1 MKEPIKVFIGY
12 DHAEAVA
19 YHTLCHSIMT
29 KSSVP
34 VSITPICLDNLKD
47 IFTRKRDK
55 KQSNAFSFSR
65 FLVPYLCGYKGKAIF
80 MDCDML
86 LRTDIAELFE
96 HFDFY
101 YAVQVV
107 KHDYIPKNDKKYLG
121 NVQHVYEKKNWSSVM
136 LFNCSHHHT
145 RKLTPEY
152 VNTASGLELHQFKW
166 TEEERIGEIP
176 KEWNWLVGEYGV
188 NPDAKIVHYTI
199 GTPCFYEYEDCDYSE
214 EWKEQY
220 RDMNHCDQ
228 LFMPQVRASSK

>member
-1 MKEPIKVFIGY
+1 
-12 DHAEAVA
+12 
-19 YHTLCHSIMT
+19 
-29 KSSVP
+29 
-34 VSITPICLDNLKD
+34 
-47 IFTRKRDK
+47 
-55 KQSNAFSFSR
+55 
-65 FLVPYLCGYKGKAIF
+65 
-80 MDCDML
+80 
-86 LRTDIAELFE
+86 
-96 HFDFY
+96 
-101 YAVQVV
+101 
-107 KHDYIPKNDKKYLG
+107 
-121 NVQHVYEKKNWSSVM
+121 M

-228 LFMPQVRASSK
+228 LFMPQVKASGK

>member
-65 FLVPYLCGYKGKAIF
+65 FLVPYLCNYKGKAIF

-96 HFDFY
+96 YFDFY

-107 KHDYIPKNDKKYLG
+107 KHDYIPKDEKKYLG
-121 NVQHVYEKKNWSSVM
+121 NEQHVYELISNTKELTEVNGISNRSAAVGPSVAGP
-136 LFNCSHHHT
+136 T
-145 RKLTPEY
+145 RFL
-152 VNTASGLELHQFKW
+152 
-166 TEEERIGEIP
+166 
-176 KEWNWLVGEYGV
+176 
-188 NPDAKIVHYTI
+188 
-199 GTPCFYEYEDCDYSE
+199 
-214 EWKEQY
+214 
-220 RDMNHCDQ
+220 
-228 LFMPQVRASSK
+228 SKR